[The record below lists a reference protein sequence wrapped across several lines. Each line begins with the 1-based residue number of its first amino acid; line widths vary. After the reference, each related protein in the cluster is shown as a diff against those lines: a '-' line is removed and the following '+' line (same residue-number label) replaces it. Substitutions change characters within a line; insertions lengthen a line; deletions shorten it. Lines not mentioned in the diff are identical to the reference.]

1 LCEAHYGRNG
11 NFEEKS
17 VVTTRCINKKKQQED
32 IESKVLMKIY
42 SNCNYTLFLMQ
53 SSSEKN
59 QNRKS
64 RFNPNLLEDLIIIFT
79 LPRKKAIF
87 LQN

>member
-1 LCEAHYGRNG
+1 M
-11 NFEEKS
+11 EEM
-17 VVTTRCINKKKQQED
+17 VTLKRRVLSQQDVLTKKQQED